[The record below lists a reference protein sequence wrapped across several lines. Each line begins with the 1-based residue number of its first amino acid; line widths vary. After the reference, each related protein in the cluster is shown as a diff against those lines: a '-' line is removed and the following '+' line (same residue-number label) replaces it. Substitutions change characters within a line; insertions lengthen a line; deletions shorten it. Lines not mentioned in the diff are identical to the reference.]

1 MKCVHMADIHWRGL
15 SRHNEYR
22 KSFIKCFEQM
32 NVIKPDVI
40 YVGGDIVHSKTQGIS
55 PELIENLAWWFTE
68 LAKIAP
74 THVILGNHDGILTN
88 DDRQDTIT
96 PVIEALNNPRIFL
109 YKQSGLYPT
118 GIPGFNWAVFSCFDE
133 KSWKNVK
140 PKSGDVNIALFHGAV
155 WGSMTD
161 ADWKIEGETDVKFF
175 DGYDF
180 AMLGDIHKVQF
191 LTKDK
196 RIAYSGSVIQQ
207 NYGESIDK
215 GFLVWDIR
223 SRDDFDVNFHK
234 VEPVHPYV
242 TIDWKGSVTS
252 TAEQVSNC
260 PIGSRIR
267 VRSNEAIHNVE
278 WKQLK
283 GELEKTFRAE
293 EVVSK
298 NELDVDVKKI
308 KAGDVSL
315 MKDDLRDPDTMINIL
330 NRYFEAEKVTKDEMK
345 SLESIVRETVKIAA
359 KDDDVTHGSKW
370 SVKKLE
376 FDNTF
381 IYGANNVID
390 FHSMP
395 GITGIF
401 GKNAKGKSSIVGTLM
416 YTLFN
421 TTDRGA
427 VKNLFVINA
436 RKNYCLSKATVEVN
450 GETYRFER
458 QTVKHEERDGTDGAL
473 TNLNILKVDREGN
486 VVEDQ
491 SAEQRKVSEV
501 VIRNK
506 IGLAEDFLLTSLAS
520 QGDMNSFI
528 SRKNTARKA
537 ILTRFLGLDIF
548 DRMSEHLRDESK
560 ILQAQMKKFPDRDW
574 DSVIKD
580 KHEEILSANDRIEKI
595 QTLLA
600 SYRDEE
606 RNEQI
611 KLHTNFPDTD
621 KIVTQ
626 SDIDDKDEELEK
638 MNGKFQNTINSIKV
652 LNEEIEKI
660 NSSQKEIFESK
671 SKIDINALRNS
682 AISLRNIE
690 KTLVNLKHAHEKEL
704 TTLKNQERSV
714 EKLNDVPCDDLF
726 PTCKF
731 IKESHENKLKLN
743 DQRKKVTDA
752 LSQIEEL
759 QRDIESLNSL
769 DIDNQID
776 KFNTLTKKENVCSLM
791 LVKKEADIIQCTA
804 NNEVLQT
811 KLDTAK
817 IELAQLKKKIISETA
832 NDEMTKLKQNIKV
845 LRNKISEIDAEKLL
859 HSSNVGQFTNAIE
872 SLESEKRIFVETK
885 SKLKIYEL
893 LMGAVSK
900 RGVPLQIIMSQL
912 PAINAEISKIL
923 QNVVTFTV
931 ELEADINSNEMDV
944 FINYGD
950 SRRIIEVAS
959 GMEKMIASLAIRVAL
974 INVSS
979 LPKTDMLIIDEGFGT
994 LDDTNV
1000 EACNRLLLSLKKWFR
1015 SILIITHIDG
1025 VKDIV
1030 DNVIDITSEG
1040 LDARVTYE

>member
-1 MKCVHMADIHWRGL
+1 MAKLKIRF
-15 SRHNEYR
+15 
-22 KSFIKCFEQM
+22 K
-32 NVIKPDVI
+32 KPHA
-40 YVGGDIVHSKTQGIS
+40 Y
-55 PELIENLAWWFTE
+55 
-68 LAKIAP
+68 
-74 THVILGNHDGILTN
+74 
-88 DDRQDTIT
+88 
-96 PVIEALNNPRIFL
+96 
-109 YKQSGLYPT
+109 
-118 GIPGFNWAVFSCFDE
+118 
-133 KSWKNVK
+133 
-140 PKSGDVNIALFHGAV
+140 
-155 WGSMTD
+155 
-161 ADWKIEGETDVKFF
+161 
-175 DGYDF
+175 
-180 AMLGDIHKVQF
+180 
-191 LTKDK
+191 
-196 RIAYSGSVIQQ
+196 YSGSVIQQ
-207 NYGESIDK
+207 NHGESIDK
-215 GFLVWDIR
+215 GFLVWNIR
-223 SRDDFDVNFHK
+223 SRDDFDVDFHV

-242 TIDWKGSVTS
+242 TIDWKGNVSS
-252 TAEQVSNC
+252 TAAQANNF
-260 PIGSRIR
+260 PLGSRIR

-283 GELEKTFRAE
+283 SELEKTFNAE

-298 NELDVDVKKI
+298 NELDADVKKI
-308 KAGDVSL
+308 KAGDVAL
-315 MKDDLRDPDTMINIL
+315 MKDDLRDPDTMIGIL
-330 NRYFEAEKVTKDEMK
+330 NRYFESEKATPEEMK
-345 SLESIVRETVKIAA
+345 SLESVVRETVKAAA

-370 SVKKLE
+370 SIKKLE

-390 FHSMP
+390 FHSLP

-458 QTVKHEERDGTDGAL
+458 QTVKHEERDGSDGAL
-473 TNLNILKVDREGN
+473 TNLNILRVDNEGN

-491 SAEQRKVSEV
+491 SAEQRKVSET

-520 QGDMNSFI
+520 QGEMNAFI
-528 SRKNTARKA
+528 SKKNTARKA

-560 ILQAQMKKFPDRDW
+560 ILQTQMKKFPDRDW
-574 DSVIKD
+574 DAMIKD
-580 KHEEILSANDRIEKI
+580 KQDEITNANERIEQI
-595 QTLLA
+595 QQLLLT
-600 SYRDEE
+600 YREKE
-606 RNEQI
+606 KNEQI

-626 SDIDDKDEELEK
+626 TEVDDQEDAVIR
-638 MNGKFQNTINSIKV
+638 MQNKFSATENNIKNVNT
-652 LNEEIEKI
+652 EIEKI
-660 NSSQKEIFESK
+660 RFDQSELSSLK
-671 SKIDINALRNS
+671 SKIDIDALRSS
-682 AISLRNIE
+682 ANSLREIE

-704 TTLKNQERSV
+704 TTLKGQERSV
-714 EKLNDVPCDDLF
+714 EKLNEVPCEDLF

-731 IKESHENKLKLN
+731 IKESHENKLKIN
-743 DQRKKVTDA
+743 EQRQKATDT
-752 LSQIEEL
+752 LTQVNEIHKSIEEL
-759 QRDIESLNSL
+759 KLL

-776 KFNTLTKKENVCSLM
+776 MYNTYTSKANVYSLLLAKKES
-791 LVKKEADIIQCTA
+791 EAVQLAA
-804 NNEVLQT
+804 NNIVLQT
-811 KLDTAK
+811 KIDAAKNELDA
-817 IELAQLKKKIISETA
+817 LKKQIISEVV
-832 NDEMTKLKQNIKV
+832 NEEITKMKQSLKN
-845 LRNKISEIDAEKLL
+845 LRNKITEIDAEQLMIASRTGASMNTIVALEAEKLT
-859 HSSNVGQFTNAIE
+859 FI
-872 SLESEKRIFVETK
+872 ETK
-885 SKLKIYEL
+885 SKWKIYEL

-912 PAINAEISKIL
+912 PAINAEIAKIL

-1025 VKDIV
+1025 VKDVV

-1040 LDARVTYE
+1040 LDARVVYE